1 MKRMG
6 GKQKISEQPHGKWAL
21 KNGNKPLDLR
31 TLPRCNAKAKSTGQR
46 CGNAAMKG
54 KRVCYIHG
62 GKSPGAQRGNKNALK
77 HGFYSA
83 EAIAERQQTRQL
95 IKSIKHTIS
104 LSQTFFEN

>member
-1 MKRMG
+1 MKTMG
-6 GKQKISEQPHGKWAL
+6 CKQKISEQPQGKWTL

-46 CGNAAMKG
+46 CGNPAMKG

-62 GKSPGAQRGNKNALK
+62 GRSKGAPKGNKNAFN

-83 EAIAERQQTRQL
+83 EAKAERRYIRMLLKWSKDLIAELRY
-95 IKSIKHTIS
+95 
-104 LSQTFFEN
+104 

>member
-6 GKQKISEQPHGKWAL
+6 GKQKISEQPHGKWTL

-62 GKSPGAQRGNKNALK
+62 GKSPGAQRGNQNALK

-83 EAIAERQQTRQL
+83 EAIAERHFVRMLLKRSKDL
-95 IKSIKHTIS
+95 IAKLKP
-104 LSQTFFEN
+104 